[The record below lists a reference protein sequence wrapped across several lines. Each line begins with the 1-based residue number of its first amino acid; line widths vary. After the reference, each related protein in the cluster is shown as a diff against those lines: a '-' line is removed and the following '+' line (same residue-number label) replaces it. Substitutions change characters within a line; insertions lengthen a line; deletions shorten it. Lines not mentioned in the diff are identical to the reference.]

1 MPRPLDLRPAP
12 RGFTHRGFTRR
23 GFTHRGFTLLEL
35 VVVLTL
41 LGLSMAGLLP
51 AAKRQLDRMA
61 VLGAREEVAG
71 LLHRARGEALARGEA
86 EVILTSVPPKAELI
100 AEKDTLA
107 RTKLEETYGVT
118 LGLSRDR
125 SESRLRFGPLGL
137 GIIASQTLRFRRGEA
152 EVLLVISSFGR
163 VARR

>member
-1 MPRPLDLRPAP
+1 MQRPLDLRPAP
-12 RGFTHRGFTRR
+12 RGFNRR
-23 GFTHRGFTLLEL
+23 GSNRRGFTLLEL

-41 LGLSMAGLLP
+41 LGISMAELLP
-51 AAKRQLDRMA
+51 AARRQLDRLA

-71 LLHRARGEALARGEA
+71 LLHRARGEALARGEV
-86 EVILTSVPPKAELI
+86 EVVLTAVPPRAELI

-107 RTKLEETYGVT
+107 RAMLEESSGVT

-125 SESRLRFGPLGL
+125 SEARLRFGPLGL
-137 GIIASQTLRFRRGEA
+137 GRIASQTLRFRRGEA